1 MAEAVAEREAVPR
14 RQARTISPWL
24 LLCGVFIVLA
34 SLIFLISASTFF
46 RETERELRLIPWLP
60 YDARVDWGYFYAG
73 ADMTWHGEAF
83 DLYPKPGEI
92 TVVPGDPIFQEFESE
107 YIKARLMARGNFY
120 NPPALGYML
129 APLTQLGFRDSYWL
143 ISLLGVVALGGVG
156 VMAWRAGRGIPELPL
171 LALGMLSFKPVHEVI
186 IMGHMTLFFLFA
198 LTAGFLLLRAQKPVL
213 AGLMFA
219 LLALKPQW
227 AILPG
232 LFLLVRGEWRALVT
246 MGLGS
251 ALIFF
256 VPFFI
261 TGLETLRN
269 YIEFLRFSAKW
280 DMEGGPH
287 MFSWNGFL
295 FKMRGGWAYGGAPA
309 PPELIY
315 ALIAL
320 TAVPLAIVW
329 WGRNYMLGVAAT
341 IVAMLLISTHS
352 VWYDW
357 ALLSVA
363 ALFLVLRSPK
373 MERSHRVEMWVVL
386 LALHLAA
393 TQSMAA
399 LLFPDR
405 HLIDWH
411 RPNFFSLTPVAFGAL
426 LWMASIAI
434 REGQLWL
441 PPRLRQFLLQPQSAG
456 S

>member
-1 MAEAVAEREAVPR
+1 
-14 RQARTISPWL
+14 L
-24 LLCGVFIVLA
+24 LI
-34 SLIFLISASTFF
+34 
-46 RETERELRLIPWLP
+46 
-60 YDARVDWGYFYAG
+60 
-73 ADMTWHGEAF
+73 
-83 DLYPKPGEI
+83 
-92 TVVPGDPIFQEFESE
+92 
-107 YIKARLMARGNFY
+107 
-120 NPPALGYML
+120 
-129 APLTQLGFRDSYWL
+129 
-143 ISLLGVVALGGVG
+143 
-156 VMAWRAGRGIPELPL
+156 RA
-171 LALGMLSFKPVHEVI
+171 K
-186 IMGHMTLFFLFA
+186 
-198 LTAGFLLLRAQKPVL
+198 KPVL
-213 AGLMFA
+213 AGLAFS

-227 AILPG
+227 AVLPG
-232 LFLLVRGEWRALVT
+232 LFLLVRGEWRALIT
-246 MGLGS
+246 MGISS

-256 VPFFI
+256 VPFFV

-269 YIEFLRFSAKW
+269 YIEFLRVSAKW

-295 FKMRGGWAYGGAPA
+295 FKLRGGWAYGGTPA

-315 ALIAL
+315 GLIAL

-329 WGRNYMLGVAAT
+329 WGREYLLGVAAT

-373 MERSHRVEMWVVL
+373 MERTHRVEMWVLL

-393 TQSMAA
+393 AQSMAA

-411 RPNFFSLTPVAFGAL
+411 RPNFFSLTPVAFATL

-441 PPRLRQFLLQPQSAG
+441 PARLRRFLLQPQPAG

>member
-1 MAEAVAEREAVPR
+1 MAEALAERDAVPR
-14 RQARTISPWL
+14 RLARPLSPWF
-24 LLCGVFIVLA
+24 LLCGSMVLLA
-34 SLIFLISASTFF
+34 SLIFVYSGIEFS
-46 RETERELRLIPWLP
+46 RETERQLRLIPWLP

-73 ADMTWHGEAF
+73 ADMAGHGEAF
-83 DLYPKPGEI
+83 DLYPKPGEL
-92 TVVPGDPIFQEFESE
+92 TFYPGDPIFQEYESE
-107 YIKARLMARGNFY
+107 YMKARLLARGNFY
-120 NPPALGYML
+120 NPPALAYML
-129 APLTQLGFRDSYWL
+129 SPLTKLGFKDSYWL
-143 ISLLGVVALGGVG
+143 LSLLGLGALGGFFAVG
-156 VMAWRAGRGIPELPL
+156 WRAGRGIPELPL
-171 LALGMLSFKPVHEVI
+171 LAMGVLSFKPVHEVI

-198 LTAGFLLLRAQKPVL
+198 LTAGFLLLKAEKRVL
-213 AGLMFA
+213 AGLMFS

-227 AILPG
+227 AVLPG
-232 LFLLVRGEWRALVT
+232 LFLLVRGEWKTLIT
-246 MGLGS
+246 MGIGS
-251 ALIFF
+251 SLIFF
-256 VPFFI
+256 VPFLI
-261 TGLETLRN
+261 TGFETLRN
-269 YIEFLRFSAKW
+269 YIEFLKISAKW
-280 DMEGGPH
+280 DMQGGPH

-295 FKMRGGWAYGGAPA
+295 YKLRGGWAYGGTPA

-329 WGRNYMLGVAAT
+329 WGRDYMLGVAAA

-373 MERSHRVEMWVVL
+373 MERTHRVEMWVVL
-386 LALHLAA
+386 IALHLAA

-405 HLIDWH
+405 HLIDWD

-441 PPRLRQFLLQPQSAG
+441 PPSLRRFLLQPQSAG